1 MDPTGAEKLFSKI
14 EDTVAPILKRL
25 DDELRGPCEDELDH
39 LLLFMA
45 IQWVRVPAFRPTI
58 LAIADSF
65 HRSKISEAL
74 KSKESWAR
82 MLREAGISSDDPAAD
97 YEAAREFERSGE
109 YTLSAENEW
118 YLMRGLQGVETIV
131 ARLKDR
137 HWGACI
143 SRKGSF
149 IGSDNP
155 VAMDGPRNRKIG
167 FKNAEIVTYPVS
179 SHILL
184 YGTNVP
190 VRTPLVSQMFIAHK
204 NTFAMLAADEQV
216 YSAMRDFCW
225 LDVAEAYKTDW
236 KQFSKKH
243 YE

>member
-25 DDELRGPCEDELDH
+25 DEELRGPREDELDH

-45 IQWVRVPAFRPTI
+45 IQWIRVPAFRPTI

-74 KSKESWAR
+74 QSPESWTR
-82 MLREAGISSDDPAAD
+82 MLIEAGISPDDPAAD
-97 YEAAREFERSGE
+97 YERAREFQRSGE
-109 YTLSAENEW
+109 YSLSAETEW
-118 YLMRGLQGVETIV
+118 YLMRGLQGVETII

-137 HWGACI
+137 HWGVCI
-143 SRKGSF
+143 SRRGSF
-149 IGSDNP
+149 IASDNP
-155 VAMDGPRNRKIG
+155 VAMDGPRDCKIG
-167 FKNAEIVTYPVS
+167 FKTAEIITYPVS
-179 SHILL
+179 RHVLL
-184 YGTNVP
+184 YGTNIP

-204 NTFAMLAADEQV
+204 NTFAMLTADEQV
-216 YSAMRDFCW
+216 YSTVSDFCW
-225 LDVAEAYKTDW
+225 LDLEKAYKTDW
-236 KQFSKKH
+236 RQFSKRH